1 MYTPNKLTSIFHVFA
16 TQTSCGFLTENSKYG
31 SHSCFSSLGS
41 HLNEPGEEEDNDD
54 AIGLQDFFSSLVFEK
69 SFTKDFLKVIFL
81 DDVGS
86 SMVEL

>member
-1 MYTPNKLTSIFHVFA
+1 MA
-16 TQTSCGFLTENSKYG
+16 

-41 HLNEPGEEEDNDD
+41 HLNEPGEEEDDDD
-54 AIGLQDFFSSLVFEK
+54 AIGLQESFSSLVFEK
-69 SFTKDFLKVIFL
+69 SFTKDFLKIIFL